1 MTTEVKTHK
10 VNWHQAIA
18 EVALIILGILGALA
32 VDSWWD
38 ERSEREAEFD
48 YLKSLQADFTF
59 AREYLNKEIEW
70 EGQLIGYGKDI
81 HANIASDLSE
91 LSPDEFLQKITDF
104 YWFSAF
110 RWEPV
115 TATYDELIGSGH
127 LDYIQSQ
134 TLRAKLGQYKHA
146 VGRLIDYR
154 GRQISE
160 WQSAHWPFVFEHLV
174 ISDLG
179 WTGDYQPVSPFE
191 NNFDELN
198 SKEFWNLVS
207 DWMSWH
213 NTMLWL
219 YQGLL
224 DKSEEILELIDSEL
238 ATTSEKTSNGRSFA
252 Q

>member
-1 MTTEVKTHK
+1 MTAAAKTHK

-38 ERSEREAEFD
+38 ERSEREAEVG
-48 YLKSLQADFTF
+48 YLESLKADFI
-59 AREYLNKEIEW
+59 ANGESLKREIEW
-70 EGQLIGYGKDI
+70 EEQLISNGKDI

-127 LDYIQSQ
+127 LDYIRSH
-134 TLRAKLGQYKHA
+134 TLRMKLGQYKHS
-146 VGRLIDYR
+146 VSRMIDYR

-160 WQSAHWPFVFEHLV
+160 FQASHRPFVYKHLV
-174 ISDLG
+174 LSDLG
-179 WTGDYQPVSPFE
+179 WTGDYRPVSPFK
-191 NNFDELN
+191 NSYRELN

-207 DWMSWH
+207 AWMSWH

-224 DKSEEILELIDSEL
+224 EKSEDILELIDSQL
-238 ATTSEKTSNGRSFA
+238 ATTIDKNE
-252 Q
+252 

>member
-1 MTTEVKTHK
+1 MTAEEKTRK

-38 ERSEREAEFD
+38 ERAERQAERD
-48 YLKSLQADFTF
+48 YLESLKADFI
-59 AREYLNKEIEW
+59 ANRQSLHREIEW
-70 EGQLIGYGKDI
+70 EERLISNGKDI
-81 HANIASDLSE
+81 HANIASDLSK
-91 LSPDEFLQKITDF
+91 LSPEEFLQKITDF

-110 RWEPV
+110 RWEPA

-134 TLRAKLGQYKHA
+134 TLRTKLGQFRHA

-154 GRQISE
+154 GRQITE
-160 WQSAHWPFVFEHLV
+160 WQESHRPFVYEHLV
-174 ISDLG
+174 VSDLG

-191 NNFDELN
+191 NNYSELN

-207 DWMSWH
+207 AWMSWH

-219 YQGLL
+219 YQELL
-224 DKSEEILELIDSEL
+224 EKSEEILELIDSEL
-238 ATTSEKTSNGRSFA
+238 ATKIGTSE
-252 Q
+252 

>member
-1 MTTEVKTHK
+1 MTAEPKTRK

-38 ERSEREAEFD
+38 EKSEREAEVD
-48 YLKSLQADFTF
+48 YLESLQSDFI
-59 AREYLNKEIEW
+59 ANIESLKAEIEW
-70 EGQLIGYGKDI
+70 EERLIDNGKDI
-81 HANIASDLSE
+81 HANIASGLNK

-127 LDYIQSQ
+127 LDYIQSH
-134 TLRAKLGQYKHA
+134 TLRTKLGQYKHSIS
-146 VGRLIDYR
+146 RLVDYR

-160 WQSAHWPFVFEHLV
+160 FQESHQSFIYTHLV
-174 ISDLG
+174 LSDLG
-179 WTGDYQPVSPFE
+179 WTGDYRPVSPFE
-191 NNFDELN
+191 NSYSELN

-207 DWMSWH
+207 AWMSWH

-219 YQGLL
+219 YEGLL
-224 DKSEEILELIDSEL
+224 EKSEEILELIDSQL
-238 ATTSEKTSNGRSFA
+238 ATNTENSE
-252 Q
+252 

>member
-1 MTTEVKTHK
+1 MTTERKTRK

-38 ERSEREAEFD
+38 ERSERQAEVD
-48 YLKSLQADFTF
+48 YLESLKADFI
-59 AREYLNKEIEW
+59 ANGESLKREIEW
-70 EGQLIGYGKDI
+70 EERLIGNGKDI

-134 TLRAKLGQYKHA
+134 TLRTKLGQYKHS

-160 WQSAHWPFVFEHLV
+160 WQGSHRQFVYEHLV
-174 ISDLG
+174 VSDLG
-179 WTGDYQPVSPFE
+179 WAGDYQPVSPFE
-191 NNFDELN
+191 NNYSELN

-207 DWMSWH
+207 AWMSWH

-224 DKSEEILELIDSEL
+224 EKCEEILELIDSEL
-238 ATTSEKTSNGRSFA
+238 ATTIKKSE
-252 Q
+252 